1 MTVISFKTFLNEQNT
16 RHIDDPEE
24 VIHRIKTDCARF
36 LDEIDFYVGPGVES
50 ATSIMSTT
58 VPRALWR
65 GMTLVNTQFTKLP
78 GNRTRSP
85 SDTSPLMHRLL
96 MQYFQDHF
104 GYPYRHAGVFC
115 SSARSQAW
123 GYGDNIFLVFPIGD
137 YSYVYS
143 PKIQDAYQAFD
154 NHTNPDGPKMM
165 EEILSAMGKTAAE
178 FEFDDDMEDGEFYHK
193 WFHLV
198 YEYLEKY
205 KPYTDKYLKH
215 LLDSNSAL
223 QNGIEIV
230 VKCDNY
236 YALNVLPQEEHR
248 KLINKVLLGISK

>member
-16 RHIDDPEE
+16 RHIDDAEE
-24 VIHRIKTDCARF
+24 VIHRIKTDCAKF
-36 LDEIDFYVGPGVES
+36 LNEIDFYVGPGVES
-50 ATSIMSTT
+50 AAYINNTT

-65 GMTLVNTQFTKLP
+65 GMTLLNTEFVKLQ
-78 GNRTRSP
+78 GDRTRTP
-85 SDTSPLMHRLL
+85 SDTSPYMHRLL
-96 MQYFQDHF
+96 VDHLNKQF
-104 GYPYRHAGVFC
+104 GWPYRHSGVFC
-115 SSARSQAW
+115 SSARSQAYS
-123 GYGDNIFLVFPIGD
+123 YGDNLFLVFPIGD

-143 PKIQDAYQAFD
+143 PKIQDAYQSFD

-178 FEFDDDMEDGEFYHK
+178 FDGDMEDEDYYRK
-193 WFHLV
+193 WFNLV

-215 LLDSNSAL
+215 VLDSNSAL

-230 VKCDNY
+230 VKCDSY
-236 YALNVLPQEEHR
+236 YALNVLPQDEHT
-248 KLINKVLLGISK
+248 KVIKQVLLGISK